1 LSEWSAAFPN
11 AHVIGPEGLP
21 EKRAKANASDKSI
34 TILGFGTVFTAKAKE
49 SIKVTE
55 EFDREFDYE
64 FVDSHPNKEI
74 VFHHKPSRTL
84 IEADVLFNLPAMEQY
99 SKSGVDP
106 SSGVLSKLATTLQ
119 STHGT
124 AIWQKRIQWYLFS
137 KADRPGFNRSM
148 QRINTWDFVN
158 LVPCH
163 GDSLVGDGKS
173 VFQKVMG
180 WHLEGKKN

>member
-1 LSEWSAAFPN
+1 
-11 AHVIGPEGLP
+11 
-21 EKRAKANASDKSI
+21 
-34 TILGFGTVFTAKAKE
+34 
-49 SIKVTE
+49 
-55 EFDREFDYE
+55 
-64 FVDSHPNKEI
+64 
-74 VFHHKPSRTL
+74 
-84 IEADVLFNLPAMEQY
+84 
-99 SKSGVDP
+99 
-106 SSGVLSKLATTLQ
+106 VLSKLATTLQ

-158 LVPCH
+158 MVPCH
-163 GDSLVGDGKS
+163 GDSMVGDGKS